1 MGGIKKVVFGLVF
14 LLGAGGMSFAG
25 QPPRP
30 DRVTCDVPVGVKIVP
45 LPTTYLYF
53 EHNST
58 AGDTGIHGY
67 FDSSSFAELCI
78 YDPKGDQ
85 ILAIKPQ
92 NQLKD
97 LTMAGIFFESREP
110 EHEIVPIQKHFK
122 NFPAGFYKVR
132 GVAYD
137 GTGYNGAALLTHNIP
152 KPPKMIF
159 PPEMADQADIDKVV
173 IRPKNVVIKWEP
185 VKESIFGKPVRIDA
199 YEVIVKKL
207 PPTHP
212 HGFAHPTYDVWVAPS
227 VTSLSIP
234 NEFWEPNTGYE
245 FEVLAIEESGNQTL
259 VSGFFKTGK
268 KRHHYEERWSGGDD
282 KEINVL
288 EK

>member
-1 MGGIKKVVFGLVF
+1 MFSLTTGGI
-14 LLGAGGMSFAG
+14 SFAG
-25 QPPRP
+25 NNLPPTP
-30 DRVTCDVPVGVKIVP
+30 GLVTCEIPVGVKVIP
-45 LPTTYLYF
+45 LPKTYLYF

-58 AGDTGIHGY
+58 AGDTGIHGL
-67 FDSSSFAELCI
+67 FDSNSFVELCI
-78 YDPKGDQ
+78 YDPNGNQ
-85 ILAIKPQ
+85 ILAVKPQ

-110 EHEIVPIQKHFK
+110 EHETVPIERHFK
-122 NFPAGFYKVR
+122 NFPEGFYKVR

-137 GTGYNGAALLTHNIP
+137 GTGYDGAAWLTHNIP

-159 PPEMADQADIDKVV
+159 PLEMADQADINKVI
-173 IRPKNVVIKWEP
+173 IRPHNVVIKWEP
-185 VKESIFGKPVRIDA
+185 VTETIFGKPVKIDG
-199 YEVIVKKL
+199 YQVIVKKL

-212 HGFAHPTYDVWVAPS
+212 HGFAHPNYEVWVRPS

-268 KRHHYEERWSGGDD
+268 KRNRYDERWSSRSSTEDQ
-282 KEINVL
+282 EINVR